1 MGASARC
8 GSRKAARWAPVCSAS
23 CAVGACLLCELRG
36 GRLCAL
42 WKAARWRW
50 LVAGGEPPPREGM
63 LTHVGTAAEQ
73 EAEAARIERIGAMQG
88 GAGGASP
95 GRLMENL
102 TLSHSAMYVG
112 LHTQPREAVQVAT
125 ECLLRDPA
133 AAREVAIPIGAVV
146 APCLQP
152 VENGVLEPLQCIRRA
167 AARCS
172 GCGAFL
178 NQFCDPKQNSNGVE
192 WTCVFCRAKNVGK
205 QVEST
210 LSPEL
215 QSHTVE
221 YRSPH
226 EQPLESPTG
235 PPRHVV
241 SLLVDL
247 SCGEQE
253 LRAITHAIDRQLE
266 QMDPSW
272 YLCLVSF
279 SNVAM
284 VHELAR
290 HGVACSQA
298 IPGEVQPSD
307 EILGRIS
314 GKLRNRFC
322 VRATREGVASARSA
336 LKSLRCHAEREAGPR
351 CTGVAISAAMA
362 AMGAMEAVSWRFT
375 GHLVLVSCGAPNLG
389 PGAVPSAAF
398 GETSSEAQ
406 AEGAAL
412 HFGSVARELAS
423 HCIVADIVAIGNEEL
438 GLSELISLPQLT
450 GGTSILHLTAV
461 VSCVRARARVCRTSP
476 SPSRTYSAPC
486 NSLNP

>member
-1 MGASARC
+1 
-8 GSRKAARWAPVCSAS
+8 
-23 CAVGACLLCELRG
+23 
-36 GRLCAL
+36 
-42 WKAARWRW
+42 
-50 LVAGGEPPPREGM
+50 M

-73 EAEAARIERIGAMQG
+73 EAEAARIERAGALQAEASLALD
-88 GAGGASP
+88 GAGGSSP
-95 GRLMENL
+95 GQRMENL
-102 TLSHSAMYVG
+102 ALSQSAAYVG
-112 LHTQPREAVQVAT
+112 AHAQPREAVQVAT

-133 AAREVAIPIGAVV
+133 AGRGVAIPIGAVV

-152 VENGVLEPLQCIRRA
+152 MDNGLPEPLQCIRRA
-167 AARCS
+167 AGRCS

-178 NQFCDPKQNSNGVE
+178 NQFCDPKQAASGVE
-192 WTCVFCRAKNVGK
+192 WTCVFCRAKNVAK

-215 QSHTVE
+215 QTHTVE

-226 EQPLESPTG
+226 EQTLESPAG
-235 PPRHVV
+235 PPRHIV

-247 SCGEQE
+247 SCGEEE
-253 LRAITHAIDRQLE
+253 LRAITQAVDRALE

-272 YLCLVSF
+272 YICLVSF

-298 IPGEVQPSD
+298 IPGDAEPSD
-307 EILGRIS
+307 EIIGRI
-314 GKLRNRFC
+314 GGNFRNRFC
-322 VRATREGVASARSA
+322 VKATRDGVASARSA
-336 LKSLRCHAEREAGPR
+336 LQSLRCHAEREAGPR
-351 CTGVAISAAMA
+351 CTGVAITSAMA
-362 AMGAMEAVSWRFT
+362 IMGAMEMVSRRFT
-375 GHLVLVSCGAPNLG
+375 GHLILLSCGAPNLG

-398 GETSSEAQ
+398 GETASEAQ
-406 AEGAAL
+406 AEAAAI

-423 HCIVADIVAIGNEEL
+423 QCIVADLVAIGNEEL

-461 VSCVRARARVCRTSP
+461 VSTLSVAP
-476 SPSRTYSAPC
+476 SPYPYDSVS
-486 NSLNP
+486 

>member
-1 MGASARC
+1 M
-8 GSRKAARWAPVCSAS
+8 K
-23 CAVGACLLCELRG
+23 
-36 GRLCAL
+36 
-42 WKAARWRW
+42 
-50 LVAGGEPPPREGM
+50 M

-73 EAEAARIERIGAMQG
+73 EAEAARIERAGAMQG
-88 GAGGASP
+88 VGGTGGSSP
-95 GRLMENL
+95 GQRMEDL
-102 TLSHSAMYVG
+102 ALSQSALFVG
-112 LHTQPREAVQVAT
+112 AHAQPREAVQVAT

-152 VENGVLEPLQCIRRA
+152 MDNGLPEPLQCIRRA

-178 NQFCDPKQNSNGVE
+178 NQFCDPKQAASGVE
-192 WTCVFCRAKNVGK
+192 WTCVFCRAKNVAK
-205 QVEST
+205 QVESS

-215 QSHTVE
+215 QTHTVE

-235 PPRHVV
+235 PPRHIV

-247 SCGEQE
+247 SCGEEE
-253 LRAITHAIDRQLE
+253 LRAITQAIDRALE

-272 YLCLVSF
+272 YICLVSF
-279 SNVAM
+279 SNVTM

-290 HGVACSQA
+290 HGAACAQA
-298 IPGEVQPSD
+298 IPGDAEPSD
-307 EILGRIS
+307 EIIGRIA
-314 GKLRNRFC
+314 GNLRKRFC
-322 VRATREGVASARSA
+322 VKATRDGMASARSA

-362 AMGAMEAVSWRFT
+362 AMGAMETVGRRFT
-375 GHLVLVSCGAPNLG
+375 GHMILLSCGAPNLG

-398 GETSSEAQ
+398 GETAAEAQ

-423 HCIVADIVAIGNEEL
+423 QCIVADLVAIGNEEL

-461 VSCVRARARVCRTSP
+461 VSTLSARTLMHADAIPLSHAQLWADALALLLQSRHRLLYHKTKTTTATRRSRKKTS
-476 SPSRTYSAPC
+476 
-486 NSLNP
+486 